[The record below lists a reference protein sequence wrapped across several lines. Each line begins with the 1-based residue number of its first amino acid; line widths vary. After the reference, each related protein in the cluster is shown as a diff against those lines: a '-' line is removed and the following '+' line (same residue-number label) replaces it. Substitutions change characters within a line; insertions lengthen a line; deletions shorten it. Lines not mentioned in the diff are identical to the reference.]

1 MNAEP
6 ILRVENVVKTFG
18 DITALAGVSVD
29 VKRGEIVCFLGPSGC
44 GKTTLLRVIGGFYEQ
59 EQGNIY
65 LDGELINGVPPEKR
79 DTVMFFQNYALFPHM
94 TVFENVTYGLRV
106 RRVPRP
112 EIKQRAADI
121 LSLIQLEGMEERFP
135 NQLSGGQQQRVAL
148 ARALILNPKL
158 LLLDEPL
165 SNLDAKLR
173 SYMRD
178 EITKIR
184 ENLNL
189 TIIFVTHD
197 QEEAMSIADKI
208 AVMRGGLIEQIGHP
222 LNIYRY
228 PDSTYVA
235 NFVGSANFLKAT
247 VTGAD
252 HKGSVE
258 IDTAMGRLKMTA
270 PQKDYTIGETV
281 VAVIRPENVRVIFGT
296 ETDHEHAGGEALS
309 GTVLKGTYLGSL
321 IIYTIKVRDEIIT
334 VTVPNPTEKELR
346 ATGENVRLVFP
357 EYIHL
362 IEAAK
367 AAEILGS

>member
-1 MNAEP
+1 MTGEP
-6 ILRVENVVKTFG
+6 ILSVKNVVKKFD
-18 DITALAGVSVD
+18 DITALAGVSID
-29 VKRGEIVCFLGPSGC
+29 VNRGEIVCFLGPSGC

-59 EQGNIY
+59 NEGDIS

-94 TVFENVTYGLRV
+94 TVYENVTYGLRV
-106 RRVPRP
+106 RRVPRM
-112 EIKQRAADI
+112 EMQQRAAEI
-121 LSLIQLEGMEERFP
+121 LSLIQLNGMEARFP

-173 SYMRD
+173 AYMRD

-208 AVMRGGLIEQIGHP
+208 AVMRDGLIEQVGSPIE
-222 LNIYRY
+222 IYRY
-228 PDSTYVA
+228 PESTYVA
-235 NFVGSANFLKAT
+235 NFVGSANFLEAT
-247 VTGAD
+247 VTGTD
-252 HKGSVE
+252 HKGSIE
-258 IDTAMGRLKMTA
+258 IDTAMGKLKMTL
-270 PQKDYTIGETV
+270 PRKDYDLGEKV
-281 VAVIRPENVRVIFGT
+281 VAVIRPENVKVIFPGEEKQNGGT
-296 ETDHEHAGGEALS
+296 LLE
-309 GTVLKGTYLGSL
+309 GTILKGTYLGAL
-321 IIYTIKVRDEIIT
+321 IIYSIKVGNEVLT
-334 VTVPNPTEKELR
+334 VNVPNPTEKELR
-346 ATGENVRLVFP
+346 PAGEQVFLALP

-362 IEAAK
+362 IDAAK
-367 AAEILGS
+367 AEEILKG